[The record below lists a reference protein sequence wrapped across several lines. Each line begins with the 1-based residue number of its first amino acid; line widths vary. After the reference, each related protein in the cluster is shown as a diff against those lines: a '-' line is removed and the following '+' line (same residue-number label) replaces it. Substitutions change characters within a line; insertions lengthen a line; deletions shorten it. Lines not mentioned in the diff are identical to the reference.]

1 MGLLDLLG
9 FSRVPADVRGATLV
23 VMNAADIEVAKPLL
37 DALRNK
43 LGALALATVG
53 QTAVSAALPCIELP
67 ADLAKA
73 AKLVTKIKPARLI
86 LLGLGGEFAALIPAA
101 AAPAFWIN
109 AHDVEAA
116 KGVDVKLLLAD
127 PALLNGL
134 PNAIVTGDPLAGL
147 ESLPGIVQDEEMCV
161 RFKEQHESD
170 RWLGYFAGTGED
182 EEEEAYP
189 IFNRL
194 IRYKMGLML
203 LAPRDQD
210 RCEPVYREA
219 IKYKLQTIRHRRL
232 STSFVPVKTRVYF
245 IEDPQPLE
253 ALYRCVD
260 FVVAGG
266 TLHANATNTP
276 DIISPILHGKPVV
289 VGPAHRNTPLVRS
302 AAMARAVLAGHSAEE
317 VFEHARMLLD
327 NPKHRE
333 DLAKHARAWLE
344 AQVGALQRVINAIG

>member
-9 FSRVPADVRGATLV
+9 FNRVPADVRGATLV
-23 VMNAADIEVAKPLL
+23 VMQAADLDVAGPLL
-37 DALRNK
+37 EGLRSK
-43 LGALALATVG
+43 LGAIALATVG
-53 QTAVSAALPCIELP
+53 QPAPAAGWPAIELP
-67 ADLAKA
+67 ADMVKA

-109 AHDVEAA
+109 AHEVD
-116 KGVDVKLLLAD
+116 GTHGTDVKLLLAD
-127 PALLNGL
+127 PTLQSALPG
-134 PNAIVTGDPLAGL
+134 AVVTGDPLAGL
-147 ESLPGIVQDEEMCV
+147 ESLPAIVQDEEICL

-170 RWLGYFAGTGED
+170 RWLGYFAATGED

-203 LAPRDQD
+203 LAPRDRE
-210 RCEPVYREA
+210 RCEPVYRES
-219 IKYKLQTIRHRRL
+219 IKYRLQTIRHNRF
-232 STSFVPVKTRVYF
+232 STSFVPVKTRVYY
-245 IEDPQPLE
+245 IENPEPLE

-266 TLHANATNTP
+266 TLHANARNLP

-289 VGPAHRNTPLVRS
+289 VGPAQRNVPLIRS
-302 AAMARAVLAGHSAEE
+302 AVAARAVLAGHNAEE
-317 VFEHARMLLD
+317 VFEHARMVLD
-327 NPKHRE
+327 NPAHGQ
-333 DLAKHARAWLE
+333 DLAKHARVWLQ
-344 AQVGALQRVINAIG
+344 AQVGALQRVIAAID